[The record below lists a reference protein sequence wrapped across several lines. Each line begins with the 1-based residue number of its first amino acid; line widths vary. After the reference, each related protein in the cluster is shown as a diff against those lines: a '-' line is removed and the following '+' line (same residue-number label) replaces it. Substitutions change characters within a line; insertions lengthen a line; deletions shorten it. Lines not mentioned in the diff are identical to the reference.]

1 MASARFAASLAVLAL
16 SCGECGVKER
26 FHAISNRQGG
36 KTGAAQK
43 TVIAEARCLAR
54 QSQTRVSP
62 GRSFTRTKIGQ
73 WYRLGRPVVF
83 QFGSGGDSEQSEV
96 RGLKSV
102 TTPWGEIEHVTHQAD
117 ETKYEATYH
126 NDCDC

>member
-1 MASARFAASLAVLAL
+1 MRSERTF
-16 SCGECGVKER
+16 SCDLESTR
-26 FHAISNRQGG
+26 G
-36 KTGAAQK
+36 KTGAVQK

-54 QSQTRVSP
+54 QSQMRVSP

-102 TTPWGEIEHVTHQAD
+102 TTPWGEIQHVTHQAG
-117 ETKYEATYH
+117 ESKYEATYH